1 MTFTIRT
8 LDELAGY
15 FAAKAREMNEI
26 SAKRTGLIKHNYAG
40 QAHAYQDAAITIRMC
55 KIADKSRSKKQ
66 PTPLA
71 IIKGLNEEIEK
82 QPPIPLLSFPSAA
95 KQKCLRQVRPTSLR
109 STPSPSGSTEMSA

>member
-1 MTFTIRT
+1 MRRYYADYAQLAEAAHAAPELLDLALRPAGPRLQTDHNPMTFTIRT

-55 KIADKSRSKKQ
+55 KIEVKSRSKKQ
-66 PTPLA
+66 PAPLA
-71 IIKGLNEEIEK
+71 AIKGLNEEIEK
-82 QPPIPLLSFPSAA
+82 
-95 KQKCLRQVRPTSLR
+95 
-109 STPSPSGSTEMSA
+109 

>member
-55 KIADKSRSKKQ
+55 KIQGSRSGARRDPQIEAIKK
-66 PTPLA
+66 
-71 IIKGLNEEIEK
+71 
-82 QPPIPLLSFPSAA
+82 
-95 KQKCLRQVRPTSLR
+95 
-109 STPSPSGSTEMSA
+109 